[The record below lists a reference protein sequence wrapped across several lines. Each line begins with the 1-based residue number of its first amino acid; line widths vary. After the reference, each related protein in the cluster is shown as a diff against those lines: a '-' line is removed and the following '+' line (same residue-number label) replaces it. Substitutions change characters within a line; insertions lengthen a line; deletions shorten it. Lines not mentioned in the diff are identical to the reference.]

1 MKGKNL
7 KSVPNQRKG
16 ESENVDFII
25 QGREIGLV
33 GKVWSATL
41 KEEVNYKRAK
51 HVIRAHLP

>member
-33 GKVWSATL
+33 GKVWGAIL

-51 HVIRAHLP
+51 QVIRAHLP